1 VQQRHLPIWIA
12 QTVKF
17 VEIAK
22 MYRLILDVGEG
33 GRLVGR
39 VAWNDSFLLPDG
51 GRPRI
56 RVKTTQSDRFF
67 HVSWAYL

>member
-1 VQQRHLPIWIA
+1 VQQRHLPIYIA

-22 MYRLILDVGEG
+22 MSRLILDGGEG

-39 VAWNDSFLLPDG
+39 VAWNDSFLLAFWSHSITAG
-51 GRPRI
+51 ETER
-56 RVKTTQSDRFF
+56 
-67 HVSWAYL
+67 